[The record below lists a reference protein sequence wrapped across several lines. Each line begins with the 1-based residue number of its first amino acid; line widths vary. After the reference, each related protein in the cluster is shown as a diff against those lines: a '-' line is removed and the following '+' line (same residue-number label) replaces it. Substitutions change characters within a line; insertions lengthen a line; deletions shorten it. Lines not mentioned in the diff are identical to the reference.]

1 MRVGP
6 TLLPLLLAAG
16 AAAAQAE
23 PDRLTAGAPRHAV
36 TIRVEPQPGEA
47 AAAGRDLRVTIAY
60 REPGT
65 DRPVPALRPRAWIRR
80 SGAGP
85 GCADAAWM
93 VRASG
98 AISPADLPL
107 ERSFLL
113 ALSAATEGGEDR
125 VAVIDQG
132 HRLRSADHV
141 SVTTLGA
148 RAGGL
153 ALHPS
158 RPRLLATRPERG
170 DVVAVALPWGG
181 LVPVASGLR
190 RPGPLAPLG
199 DGLAVIEEEGGL
211 VLLGPDGLRRA
222 EAPLGPPPRRLL
234 APDAGGLAVA
244 AADGSALVVR
254 RDGARTALP
263 AGTLGALAEAGPGVL
278 VDAGGEA
285 SLRLRWLDDPT
296 RAIPVALPF
305 VPGGLA
311 VHGAGR
317 FALAWDRDGTR
328 AVPVDLAAAR
338 ALAPFGLPGPVAS
351 ATTAASALVLAH
363 RDAAFA
369 TVIDLAP
376 LAADA
381 AASPALR
388 RIRLPG
394 PAGTDPGLA
403 GGADRPSAALLVSG
417 SGTVAL
423 VAAGGGLSDQPA
435 ATVAIRGDRPRAI
448 AWFDQRLAEEE
459 PGTFATTVR
468 LVAGGRYEVVTTTG
482 PGGTTACAGFAVAG
496 PAPPEEAAAAL
507 AVVSAPARAGEAGLL
522 RLRIENR
529 PGWLRGGAVGLRIQ
543 DLELGAAARVRADL
557 GEDAVVTAAVTFPE
571 PGTYAVS
578 VEAGAGAIA
587 PAVIGVAP

>member
-1 MRVGP
+1 MRAGP
-6 TLLPLLLAAG
+6 ALLSLLLAAG

-23 PDRLTAGAPRHAV
+23 PDRLTAGGARHAV

-47 AAAGRDLRVTIAY
+47 VAAGRDLRVTIAY

-107 ERSFLL
+107 ERDFLL
-113 ALSAATEGGEDR
+113 ALSASAEGDEDR

-141 SVTTLGA
+141 SVTALGA

-158 RPRLLATRPERG
+158 RPRLLATRPGRG

-199 DGLAVIEEEGGL
+199 DGLAVVEEEGGL

-222 EAPLGPPPRRLL
+222 EVPLGPPPRRLL
-234 APDAGGLAVA
+234 APDAGGLAVT

-254 RDGARTALP
+254 RDGARTVLP
-263 AGTLGALAEAGPGVL
+263 PGTLGALAEAGPGLL
-278 VDAGGEA
+278 VEAGAEA
-285 SLRLRWLDDPT
+285 ALRLRWLDDPT

-328 AVPVDLAAAR
+328 AVPADPAAA
-338 ALAPFGLPGPVAS
+338 
-351 ATTAASALVLAH
+351 
-363 RDAAFA
+363 
-369 TVIDLAP
+369 
-376 LAADA
+376 
-381 AASPALR
+381 PALR
-388 RIRLPG
+388 RVRLPG
-394 PAGTDPGLA
+394 PAGSAPGLA
-403 GGADRPSAALLVSG
+403 GGADRPSAALLVPG

-423 VAAGGGLSDQPA
+423 VAAGGGLPDQPA
-435 ATVAIRGDRPRAI
+435 ATVTVRGDRPHAV

-522 RLRIENR
+522 RLRVENR

-543 DLELGAAARVRADL
+543 DLELGAAARIRAEL